1 MFGKDKKEEF
11 HEKILYETQPNI
23 FVYSKGIL
31 ISMFVLGFLFFL
43 YSAGIRYIGNMNV
56 YLIESTKTPLTTYFA
71 LAVFVLIVIVVLYII
86 LKLLIWTSIKYTITE
101 SRVIVEKG
109 ILLNKNNSMPF
120 NTIQD
125 VSRSQSL
132 LGKIF
137 SVGSITLYSAYD
149 GKELELKDISSPKK
163 VENIIFENMR
173 GTHLRRPNLNNGY
186 VDGYE
191 FNPIRP
197 NSDDHAHYR
206 RMEDLDDLELVDAKQ
221 RKRELREI
229 RRRARNS
236 RNNYNNSNYDSRY
249 DAEPNYGSGYD
260 DYYGPNDDYRDNR
273 YASNRPR
280 DNRYADSRPR
290 DDFDYR
296 NNRYEGR
303 RDYPDSHHHQYS
315 GAIKESYERNPD
327 KYFANNY
334 EEFHQSNIDAQND
347 YIERSYDQGRS
358 VPRDNY
364 EDSFEEDKKS
374 KGLSRF
380 NPFSSNKKEESYED
394 NISDEEFDSTIN
406 QAMHDMDSNI
416 RFEPSNNQF
425 NQSHDDYGRGYHNE
439 NRGYDQSYNRN
450 NAYRPNPNRE
460 RSRPVRDDYDSYES
474 YDSRDHYR
482 NQNYGSRDDYRN
494 QNYSSRDDYYAP
506 RKQYNDRY
514 DGNSHAYSSSY
525 RDDNRYDSRN
535 DYNQPNNYNSNYNQ
549 RNQSRKQSRRNDDRY
564 NQNHH
569 YENNDYS
576 EEYKSGSDNGNKEKT
591 PDDLFEKHSRKF
603 RR

>member
-1 MFGKDKKEEF
+1 MFGKDNNEEF

-71 LAVFVLIVIVVLYII
+71 LAVFVLILIVILYII

-125 VSRSQSL
+125 VSKSQSL

-173 GTHLRRPNLNNGY
+173 GTHLRRPNPNNGAY

-197 NSDDHAHYR
+197 NSDDSTHYR

-236 RNNYNNSNYDSRY
+236 KNNYNNSHYDSRY

-260 DYYGPNDDYRDNR
+260 DYGPNGNY
-273 YASNRPR
+273 R
-280 DNRYADSRPR
+280 DNRYADSRYVDGRYVDGRYADNRPR

-347 YIERSYDQGRS
+347 FIERTYNQGRS
-358 VPRDNY
+358 TPRDNY
-364 EDSFEEDKKS
+364 EGSFEEDKKS

-380 NPFSSNKKEESYED
+380 NPFSSNKNEESYEE

-425 NQSHDDYGRGYHNE
+425 NQSRDDY
-439 NRGYDQSYNRN
+439 NRRYPNNNRDYDQNYNHN
-450 NAYRPNPNRE
+450 NAYRPNPNME
-460 RSRPVRDDYDSYES
+460 RSRPVRDDYDSYDS

-482 NQNYGSRDDYRN
+482 NQNYG
-494 QNYSSRDDYYAP
+494 SRDDYYAP

-514 DGNSHAYSSSY
+514 DGNSHASSSSH
-525 RDDNRYDSRN
+525 RNDNRYDSRN
-535 DYNQPNNYNSNYNQ
+535 DYNQPNNYYNQ
-549 RNQSRKQSRRNDDRY
+549 SRNQSKNQSRKQSRRNDDRY

-569 YENNDYS
+569 YENNDS
-576 EEYKSGSDNGNKEKT
+576 GEEYKSGSDNDISEKT